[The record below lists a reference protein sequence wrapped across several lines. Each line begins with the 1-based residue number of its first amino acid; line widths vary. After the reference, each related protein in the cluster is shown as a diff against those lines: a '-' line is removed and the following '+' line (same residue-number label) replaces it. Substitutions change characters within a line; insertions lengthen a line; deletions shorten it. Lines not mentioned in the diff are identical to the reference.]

1 MTVSTGQLDVGK
13 QKVVLFITGVSAKDQ
28 PGEERELF
36 EIFPDSLWVL

>member
-28 PGEERELF
+28 PGEEREL
-36 EIFPDSLWVL
+36 V